1 MKIGKVCSTITVSTN
16 APEILEGFSMNRVL
30 GRLAALVVAIMLLA
44 SVCASGEG
52 SISTTVVMRVSRMAQ
67 NAVVKAG
74 EDLSIEVGIDGVEP
88 AQYQWYFNDVPI
100 EGANQKVFNIV
111 NAKPENTGVYRMDAF
126 DANGKMLV
134 SMDIAA
140 RVLEDTVPQAGDRS
154 MPVAVAFTAILLC
167 SGALVFLLKRRS
179 RA

>member
-1 MKIGKVCSTITVSTN
+1 
-16 APEILEGFSMNRVL
+16 MNRVL

-52 SISTTVVMRVSRMAQ
+52 SISTTVVMRVSRMTQ

-74 EDLSIEVGIDGVEP
+74 EDLSIEVGIEGVEP
-88 AQYQWYFNDVPI
+88 AKYQWFFNDVPI
-100 EGANQKVFNIV
+100 DGANQKVFTIA
-111 NAKPENTGVYRMDAF
+111 NARPEDTGVYRLDAF

-140 RVLEDTVPQAGDRS
+140 RVLEETVPQAGDSS
-154 MPVAVAFTAILLC
+154 MPVGVAFGAIALCGSMLVVLL
-167 SGALVFLLKRRS
+167 RR
-179 RA
+179 RTRVCF

>member
-1 MKIGKVCSTITVSTN
+1 MTELEEYGMRKRWMKLSV
-16 APEILEGFSMNRVL
+16 AL
-30 GRLAALVVAIMLLA
+30 LAIVLLA
-44 SVCASGEG
+44 SACAIAEG
-52 SISTTVVMRVSRMAQ
+52 TISTTVLMRISRMTQ

-74 EDLSIEVGIDGVEP
+74 EDLSIEVSIDGAAP
-88 AQYQWYFNDVPI
+88 ASYQWYFNDAPI